1 MRVSFLYLFFSRQEI
16 GSLPGVCRWGAD
28 SVLDF
33 LRPIVEAGLSSVLLF
48 GVPANLPKVKRSLE
62 VIWNL
67 FLKVSRPR
75 KTIGKFSLFFPCF
88 LSTLG

>member
-1 MRVSFLYLFFSRQEI
+1 MSVYFLYLFSSRQEI

-48 GVPANLPKVKRSLE
+48 GVPANLPKVKRSLSYLE
-62 VIWNL
+62 FL
-67 FLKVSRPR
+67 FRSFAAQKDNW
-75 KTIGKFSLFFPCF
+75 KIFFS
-88 LSTLG
+88 G